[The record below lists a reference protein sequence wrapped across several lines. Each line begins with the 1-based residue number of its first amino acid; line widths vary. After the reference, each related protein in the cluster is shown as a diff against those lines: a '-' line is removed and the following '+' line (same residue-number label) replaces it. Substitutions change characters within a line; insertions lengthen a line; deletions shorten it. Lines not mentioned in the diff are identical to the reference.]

1 MESGHCTL
9 FAYIVSRILFSKLRK
24 CGTKHLLFK
33 ASLTV
38 SIVYRNDLPRW
49 LAVGLHLLALQRSGD
64 AAAWEE
70 AMRTQADS
78 PQTLKRFMRVA
89 AFLEQHYLGAIEPGQ
104 DFRAGSAVMLEFMQ
118 LHEVSTKAA
127 HLAAA
132 GVFSGETS
140 VRELRRLLTTLRES
154 TTSPVVS
161 HHAQRYADFS
171 QQAIE
176 LFLKKPELLNLGPN
190 VMLKVTQ
197 TRSTLMPKLVAQ
209 TPEGEVAIDIRAP
222 DVNAARTAA
231 AAAAAL
237 ASRIAVLRLR
247 FYKVVVVLPLKSARY
262 ADETLKLLREWT
274 REPDEILPSVYI
286 GLLSSQESLEIK
298 QG

>member
-1 MESGHCTL
+1 MS
-9 FAYIVSRILFSKLRK
+9 V
-24 CGTKHLLFK
+24 
-33 ASLTV
+33 
-38 SIVYRNDLPRW
+38 VYWNDLPRW

-89 AFLEQHYLGAIEPGQ
+89 GFLERHYPDSIAPGQ

-118 LHEVSTKAA
+118 LHEASVEAA
-127 HLAAA
+127 HQAAA

-140 VRELRRLLTTLRES
+140 VRELRRLLATLRES
-154 TTSPVVS
+154 SPGLVAS

-176 LFLKKPELLNLGPN
+176 LFLKRPELLNLGPD
-190 VMLKVTQ
+190 VVLKVTQ
-197 TRSTLMPKLVAQ
+197 VRSTLMPKLVAQ

-247 FYKVVVVLPLKSARY
+247 FSKVVVVLPLKSADY
-262 ADETLKLLREWT
+262 AEQTLKLLQEWA
-274 REPDEILPSVYI
+274 REPAE
-286 GLLSSQESLEIK
+286 LLTQVSFVLMKSEYV
-298 QG
+298 GV

>member
-1 MESGHCTL
+1 MSV
-9 FAYIVSRILFSKLRK
+9 ALR
-24 CGTKHLLFK
+24 T
-33 ASLTV
+33 
-38 SIVYRNDLPRW
+38 DLPRW

-70 AMRTQADS
+70 AMQAQADS
-78 PQTLKRFMRVA
+78 AQTLKRFIRVA
-89 AFLEQHYLGAIEPGQ
+89 GFLERHYPDSVAPGQ

-118 LHEVSTKAA
+118 LHEASAAAA
-127 HLAAA
+127 HKAAA

-140 VRELRRLLTTLRES
+140 VRELRRLLATLRES
-154 TTSPVVS
+154 SPGAVAS

-176 LFLKKPELLNLGPN
+176 LLLKRPQLLNLGPD
-190 VMLKVTQ
+190 VVLKVTQ
-197 TRSTLMPKLVAQ
+197 VRSTLMPKLVAQ

-247 FYKVVVVLPLKSARY
+247 FSKVVVVLPLKSADY
-262 ADETLKLLREWT
+262 AEQTLKLLKEWA
-274 REPDEILPSVYI
+274 REPAELLPYVSFVLI
-286 GLLSSQESLEIK
+286 EPEDPQSREF
-298 QG
+298 

>member
-1 MESGHCTL
+1 MS
-9 FAYIVSRILFSKLRK
+9 V
-24 CGTKHLLFK
+24 
-33 ASLTV
+33 
-38 SIVYRNDLPRW
+38 VYRNDLPRW

-78 PQTLKRFMRVA
+78 AQTLKRFMRVA
-89 AFLEQHYLGAIEPGQ
+89 AFLEQRYAASIVPGQ
-104 DFRAGSAVMLEFMQ
+104 NFQAGSAVMLEFVQ
-118 LHEVSTKAA
+118 LHEASAQAA
-127 HLAAA
+127 QQAAA

-140 VRELRRLLTTLRES
+140 VRELRRLLATLRES
-154 TTSPVVS
+154 SPVQVAS

-176 LFLKKPELLNLGPN
+176 LFLKKPELLNFGPD
-190 VMLKVTQ
+190 VVLKVTQ
-197 TRSTLMPKLVAQ
+197 VRSTLMPKLVAQ

-247 FYKVVVVLPLKSARY
+247 FSKVVVVLPERSAGY
-262 ADETLKLLREWT
+262 ADETLKLLQDWAN
-274 REPDEILPSVYI
+274 EPAKLLANVRFA
-286 GLLSSQESLEIK
+286 LLSQDGTDNSESADASRPSTCQWLLKEL
-298 QG
+298 